1 MADEIKEMEET
12 SILVTEERIRELRL
26 KNQTGNLTMEE
37 CREALAYIK
46 QTRDKAN
53 VAAAAKKAKAAAKKE
68 KPDGE
73 ALLNGL
79 LG

>member
-46 QTRDKAN
+46 QTRDKAS
-53 VAAAAKKAKAAAKKE
+53 AATAAKKAKAAAKKA
-68 KPDGE
+68 PVDGD
-73 ALLNGL
+73 ALLKGL
-79 LG
+79 LS